1 MAVPAHK
8 DELRAAIDHS
18 FDALMSELRA
28 VPRSQVWRAS
38 LDGHAKDS
46 VMSLSNLVAYLIG
59 WNTLVLKWLA
69 YSDAGR
75 AIDFPETGYKWNQ
88 LGQLAQKFYA
98 DYADLDY
105 QILLSFLDTAKTQIV
120 EQLTVRSNA
129 QLYGGPWYGKHTL
142 GRMIQL
148 NTAAPYKNA
157 AARVRHWRKTQ
168 TG

>member
-28 VPRSQVWRAS
+28 VPQSQVRRAS

-75 AIDFPETGYKWNQ
+75 TIDFPETGYKWSQ
-88 LGQLAQKFYA
+88 LDHLAQKFYA

-105 QILLSFLDTAKTQIV
+105 QILLSSLDTAKTQIV

-157 AARVRHWRKTQ
+157 AARVRRWRKTQ

>member
-28 VPRSQVWRAS
+28 VPQSQVRRAS

-75 AIDFPETGYKWNQ
+75 VIDFPETGYK
-88 LGQLAQKFYA
+88 
-98 DYADLDY
+98 
-105 QILLSFLDTAKTQIV
+105 
-120 EQLTVRSNA
+120 
-129 QLYGGPWYGKHTL
+129 
-142 GRMIQL
+142 
-148 NTAAPYKNA
+148 
-157 AARVRHWRKTQ
+157 
-168 TG
+168 

>member
-1 MAVPAHK
+1 MAAPAHK

-75 AIDFPETGYKWNQ
+75 AIDFPETGYK
-88 LGQLAQKFYA
+88 
-98 DYADLDY
+98 
-105 QILLSFLDTAKTQIV
+105 
-120 EQLTVRSNA
+120 
-129 QLYGGPWYGKHTL
+129 
-142 GRMIQL
+142 
-148 NTAAPYKNA
+148 
-157 AARVRHWRKTQ
+157 
-168 TG
+168 